1 MRALSMVLLAV
12 LPMGGQVRHLGAGE
26 DDPEQRLAQA
36 RNQAILAVGFTSR
49 GVVQL
54 AVTARRLP
62 RIQRLSE
69 AFRKVLGCPIAGER
83 VLGRDGA
90 WRWTGACAGLLRQRG
105 LFFDGMLR
113 LGGINEALHHLG
125 IDDVTINVTIPKLG
139 LRLDTEVAGKDT
151 PGGWHRYERP
161 TEFVYAYRTT
171 YQYSPPPPDIDLAFG
186 FQEADQATTLT
197 AIVLVVGLPFALALI
212 LRDIAAEGMSGQQP
226 DRVYGAEAAYSW
238 LVSGVWLVWI
248 GVSSAVHLQT
258 MAIFLADPSA
268 WAAGL
273 LGTALFVAPPLGG
286 ILLANTVM
294 VPVLARWHGRA
305 GSLAA
310 VVEASAGEGFKIL
323 RWFLILNAASAAVA
337 GELTASA
344 GLAGG
349 AGVLFLIP
357 FVWRIT
363 RGATA
368 RPLAAGPRRDQ
379 VETLAAKAQIHLREI
394 LVLPAGG
401 PHGANA
407 FAITGGYVVFTEELL
422 ELLDDR
428 QFAAVV
434 AHELGHLKAKHR
446 SPQGMS
452 VLYAL
457 VFGVLYAGAMSMTG
471 LGNTWLRFVPV
482 HLAAASW
489 LAASLSRFREQE
501 ADAYALSL
509 TGDPEAV
516 IGALTRITRKANL
529 PYRWNT
535 WREAFLTHPSLL
547 RRALLVGEQSGL
559 SPEQVLAL
567 IEPPQPVP
575 A

>member
-1 MRALSMVLLAV
+1 MRVLPIAALAV

-26 DDPEQRLAQA
+26 DDPGERVAQA
-36 RNQAILAVGFTSR
+36 QTQASLNVGFTSR
-49 GVVQL
+49 GVMQL
-54 AVTARRLP
+54 DVAARGLP

-69 AFRKVLGCPIAGER
+69 AFRKVLGCAVEGER
-83 VLGRDGA
+83 LVGRDGA
-90 WRWTGACAGLLRQRG
+90 WRWHGMCPGLLRQRG

-125 IDDVTINVTIPKLG
+125 IDDVVINVTIPKLG

-161 TEFVYAYRTT
+161 TEIIYAYRTT
-171 YQYSPPPPDIDLAFG
+171 YQYSPPPADIDLGFG
-186 FQEADQATTLT
+186 FQEADQATALT
-197 AIVLVVGLPFALALI
+197 AIVLVVGLPLALALI
-212 LRDIAAEGMSGQQP
+212 LRDIAAEGIAGQLP

-258 MAIFLADPSA
+258 MAIFLADPST

-273 LGTALFVAPPLGG
+273 LGTALFVAPPLLG
-286 ILLANTVM
+286 ILLANAVM
-294 VPVLARWHGRA
+294 LPALARWHGRT

-310 VVEASAGEGFKIL
+310 VLEASTGEGFTIL
-323 RWFLILNAASAAVA
+323 RWFLLLNAASAAVA
-337 GELTASA
+337 GEVTAAVS
-344 GLAGG
+344 LAGV
-349 AGVLFLIP
+349 AAVLFVAP
-357 FVWRIT
+357 FVWSAT
-363 RGATA
+363 RGDAA
-368 RPLAAGPRRDQ
+368 RPMAAGPRRDQ
-379 VETLAAKAQIHLREI
+379 TEALAAKASVRLREI
-394 LVLPAGG
+394 LVLPAGQ
-401 PHGANA
+401 HGANA
-407 FAITGGYVVFTEELL
+407 FEIVGGYVMFTEELL

-434 AHELGHLKAKHR
+434 AHELGHLKAKHH
-446 SPQGMS
+446 SAQGMS

-457 VFGVLYAGAMSMTG
+457 VFGVLYSGALGLTG
-471 LGNTWLRFVPV
+471 LGSTWLRFVPV

-535 WREAFLTHPSLL
+535 WHEAFLTHPSLL

-559 SPEQVLAL
+559 SPEQVQAL
-567 IEPPQPVP
+567 VEPPQP
-575 A
+575 AAA